1 LNGAIGVGLLK
12 SLFTAKSGEVV
23 RGLLWA
29 YTPEADPIRI
39 SAAAPAMKYRAAN
52 ILLEPNPNPRLDRVK
67 PYIGAGSLNID

>member
-12 SLFTAKSGEVV
+12 SLFTAKSGVLV

-52 ILLEPNPNPRLDRVK
+52 ILLEPNPQPAPR
-67 PYIGAGSLNID
+67 